1 MADENASSSLKGT
14 VGLIGVNDGLAACP
28 IAGVMGSQFSS
39 PTSRSPALPDLR
51 AYFEQQKLRAYL
63 GQQKLAHVREAKQ
76 PRQDIIKAALAKT
89 LALAFA
95 ECRLLGFDSG
105 APWCPHRVERRA
117 SPQFVSR
124 LFDDY
129 ARQFEPMLLE
139 TLNYCAH
146 ARVADLI
153 SAQRRD
159 GRILDAGCGSGLL
172 GAELRKRSPET
183 ELFGVDVSSKIA
195 KLARDKRDAAGR
207 PVYDEVVVGD
217 LVDARAYGSRSFD
230 VVAASDVCCYF
241 GDLERLFETLSR
253 VLEPDGLVAF
263 TTETDEAA
271 EEDAP
276 EGPNAGGGRYAH
288 GDAYVDRAAAAVGW
302 SRVSKARFTPR
313 REAGRPVEGTLWLF
327 RRRRLLGAA

>member
-1 MADENASSSLKGT
+1 
-14 VGLIGVNDGLAACP
+14 
-28 IAGVMGSQFSS
+28 MGSQFSS
-39 PTSRSPALPDLR
+39 PDAALPDLR
-51 AYFEQQKLRAYL
+51 AYLEQQKLRAYL
-63 GQQKLAHVREAKQ
+63 EQQKLAHVREAKQ

-95 ECRLLGFDSG
+95 ECKLLGFDSG

-129 ARQFEPMLLE
+129 ARQFGPMLLE

-153 SAQRRD
+153 SEQRRD

-195 KLARDKRDAAGR
+195 KLARDKREAAGKSVAVR
-207 PVYDEVVVGD
+207 DEEIQRLRSELEQSRTEAAACQED
-217 LVDARAYGSRSFD
+217 FARVDHGLNVARRALTRRGEEIQELK
-230 VVAASDVCCYF
+230 A
-241 GDLERLFETLSR
+241 RLDETLRQEASR
-253 VLEPDGLVAF
+253 G
-263 TTETDEAA
+263 EALSNLSEA
-271 EEDAP
+271 EAEAPAEDDAP
-276 EGPNAGGGRYAH
+276 EE
-288 GDAYVDRAAAAVGW
+288 
-302 SRVSKARFTPR
+302 S
-313 REAGRPVEGTLWLF
+313 
-327 RRRRLLGAA
+327 

>member
-1 MADENASSSLKGT
+1 MKINSADSDGFAALSCRI
-14 VGLIGVNDGLAACP
+14 VGA
-28 IAGVMGSQFSS
+28 MGSQFSS
-39 PTSRSPALPDLR
+39 PDAALPDLR
-51 AYFEQQKLRAYL
+51 AYLE
-63 GQQKLAHVREAKQ
+63 QQKLAHVREAKQ

-153 SAQRRD
+153 SEHRRD

-172 GAELRKRSPET
+172 GAAGALHVGLLAGMQE
-183 ELFGVDVSSKIA
+183 GSK
-195 KLARDKRDAAGR
+195 
-207 PVYDEVVVGD
+207 VY
-217 LVDARAYGSRSFD
+217 
-230 VVAASDVCCYF
+230 
-241 GDLERLFETLSR
+241 
-253 VLEPDGLVAF
+253 
-263 TTETDEAA
+263 
-271 EEDAP
+271 
-276 EGPNAGGGRYAH
+276 
-288 GDAYVDRAAAAVGW
+288 
-302 SRVSKARFTPR
+302 
-313 REAGRPVEGTLWLF
+313 
-327 RRRRLLGAA
+327 

>member
-153 SAQRRD
+153 SEHRRD

-271 EEDAP
+271 EDAP